1 MSKLTMQQKKNN
13 SKTSLYYYY
22 YCNNHLSI
30 ESSTTRATLCIH
42 THIYNKCIFTSLVWL
57 MLFYGRY

>member
-30 ESSTTRATLCIH
+30 ESSTTRAILCIH
-42 THIYNKCIFTSLVWL
+42 THIFIISVYSLL
-57 MLFYGRY
+57 